1 MERLTIS
8 KSVMSVQIC
17 LSGKGCTPFGR
28 GSVTHRKYGKG
39 WGDTLKWSTGGTLG
53 SRSDVDSLSANGQTA
68 AGSVTG
74 SGILQRMSDTEV
86 NYKCLVSHTCHSGQT
101 LILSSRFY
109 TLTVKTVQCIWNQP
123 WQAFI
128 LTALLEHV
136 AFCFLA
142 TQSCQFKS
150 TQGARAFLKEDFA
163 DSQPALYHYN
173 VGSIC
178 KWTMFKVPRS
188 SAS

>member
-1 MERLTIS
+1 MP
-8 KSVMSVQIC
+8 
-17 LSGKGCTPFGR
+17 G
-28 GSVTHRKYGKG
+28 VTHLSFRSNFDFIFKVLHTDSKDSTVHLESAMTSFGK
-39 WGDTLKWSTGGTLG
+39 D
-53 SRSDVDSLSANGQTA
+53 
-68 AGSVTG
+68 
-74 SGILQRMSDTEV
+74 I
-86 NYKCLVSHTCHSGQT
+86 YKT
-101 LILSSRFY
+101 
-109 TLTVKTVQCIWNQP
+109 
-123 WQAFI
+123 FI

-178 KWTMFKVPRS
+178 K
-188 SAS
+188 